1 MGALLEDLEII
12 ELEML
17 LDKQQY
23 NVPGANRDD
32 DESYS
37 KNK

>member
-1 MGALLEDLEII
+1 LGALLEDLEII
-12 ELEML
+12 ELETV

-23 NVPGANRDD
+23 NVPGASRED
-32 DESYS
+32 DEDYS